1 MGLHQTKNFF
11 RSEENYQQNEIVAY
25 QMGEEICKQCI
36 WQGLVVVVQLLSH
49 VWHFVT
55 PWTAEC
61 WASLYFIISQSL
73 LISKIY
79 DEVIQLDVKK
89 PTNTLIENWPEDL
102 NRYFPPWRNAVGQ
115 KIYEKMSTSLTT
127 RKMKIKTTLRY
138 HITSIRNIVVQL
150 LSSIQLFETPMNSI
164 TRLTYPTLSP
174 RVCPSSYPLN
184 QWCYPTVSSSATFI
198 SFFLQ
203 PFPTSVSFPMS
214 QMFTSRGQSFG
225 ASASV
230 LPMNIQ
236 SLFL

>member
-1 MGLHQTKNFF
+1 
-11 RSEENYQQNEIVAY
+11 
-25 QMGEEICKQCI
+25 MGEEICKQCI

-79 DEVIQLDVKK
+79 DEVIQLDVKN

-174 RVCPSSYPLN
+174 RVCPSSYSLS
-184 QWCYPTVSSSATFI
+184 QWCYPTVSSSATLI